1 MKTNAYTHAL
11 GALAALL
18 LTIPTPVSA
27 ELAIPFSSAEVSK
40 GPAGVKN
47 VTVKYTR
54 GMRYA
59 GLAMIGND
67 TVAIY
72 NTTGVSEAPESL
84 WDALDAAHL
93 KEQLGLKR
101 VVKLGP
107 HWWVSDSVELKL
119 SETVYKLGDLRFRWM
134 ASVPPHLAGHG
145 DELAAQSYR
154 VFEMTKRGTWTYSK
168 GNDLFTN
175 CSRRLEILT
184 LMQSSKIPADA
195 GLAKLGGQ
203 LKLPPGWK
211 FRTRALDQEFS
222 FVCNGKGEG
231 SLRRPRETAY
241 CLVSKAH

>member
-1 MKTNAYTHAL
+1 MKTNAYTHTL
-11 GALAALL
+11 GGLAALL
-18 LTIPTPVSA
+18 LMLPAPA
-27 ELAIPFSSAEVSK
+27 FAALAVPFSSAEVLK
-40 GPAGVKN
+40 RPAGVKD

-67 TVAIY
+67 TVTIY

-154 VFEMTKRGTWTYSK
+154 VFELTKRGTWIYAKSKPVYELVSPKGETY
-168 GNDLFTN
+168 
-175 CSRRLEILT
+175 I
-184 LMQSSKIPADA
+184 MQSSSRPVDA
-195 GLAKLGGQ
+195 SLAKLGDR
-203 LKLPPGWK
+203 LKLSPGWT
-211 FRTRALDQEFS
+211 FHTRTPGQDLSLVCDGKVKVLFDDQRN
-222 FVCNGKGEG
+222 V
-231 SLRRPRETAY
+231 Y
-241 CLVSKAH
+241 CHISKAH